1 MATSKHKQNIQILL
15 RFSWEE
21 LKSIKKKK
29 KKNSEEEKQKY
40 KANIE
45 SEKGLFIIEILMCD
59 VIERCKLPQ
68 AIELKKKIGV

>member
-1 MATSKHKQNIQILL
+1 MSAKL
-15 RFSWEE
+15 E
-21 LKSIKKKK
+21 KKKK

-45 SEKGLFIIEILMCD
+45 SEKGLFIIEILMRD

>member
-29 KKNSEEEKQKY
+29 KNSEEEKQKY

-45 SEKGLFIIEILMCD
+45 NEKGLFIIEILMRD

>member
-21 LKSIKKKK
+21 LKSIKKK

-45 SEKGLFIIEILMCD
+45 SEKGLFIIEILMRD